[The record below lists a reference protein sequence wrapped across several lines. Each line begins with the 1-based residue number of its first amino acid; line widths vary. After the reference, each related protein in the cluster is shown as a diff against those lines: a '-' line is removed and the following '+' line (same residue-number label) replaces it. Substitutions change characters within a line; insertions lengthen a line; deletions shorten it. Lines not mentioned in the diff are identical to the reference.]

1 MKNLSSVEKRIALSV
16 GDRVKFVAENGQ
28 APIRVLGETNPF
40 EKYRGPLKRFR
51 SRKEINAWVGEM
63 RDEEKRCPRE

>member
-28 APIRVLGETNPF
+28 APFRPLSATNPF
-40 EKYRGPLKRFR
+40 EKFRGALKRFR
-51 SRKEINAWVGEM
+51 RRKEINAWVSEM
-63 RDEEKRCPRE
+63 RDEEIHRT

>member
-28 APIRVLGETNPF
+28 APIRPLSATNPF
-40 EKYRGPLKRFR
+40 EKFREALKRFR
-51 SRKEINAWVGEM
+51 GRKEINAWVGEM
-63 RDEEKRCPRE
+63 RDEEIHRT